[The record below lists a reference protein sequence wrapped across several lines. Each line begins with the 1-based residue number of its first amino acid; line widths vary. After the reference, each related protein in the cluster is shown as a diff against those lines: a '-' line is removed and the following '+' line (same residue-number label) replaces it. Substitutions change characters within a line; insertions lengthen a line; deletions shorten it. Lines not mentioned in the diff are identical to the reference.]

1 MHTNFLDTENDNNS
15 LQIQEERENETAED
29 PMTDFLETEDN
40 ENTVEVTGL
49 EKITMPKVENLL
61 VECSDNENDDE
72 ELQPLQT
79 SVPLSPAI
87 SESTSRYNQDQRKW
101 LWIRKMFT

>member
-1 MHTNFLDTENDNNS
+1 MIVPESCTPTLDIENDDNS
-15 LQIQEERENETAED
+15 LQIQEERENEIAED

-49 EKITMPKVENLL
+49 EKITIPKVEDLL
-61 VECSDNENDDE
+61 VKCSDNGNDDDE

-87 SESTSRYNQDQRKW
+87 SEITSRYNQDQRKW
-101 LWIRKMFT
+101 L